1 MKPRPCVALLGDLVG
16 SRASVD
22 RAALH
27 RRLRDALT
35 SANERF
41 APIDPLRVTIGDEF
55 QGVFATVGEAL
66 AATYAVRLGLGPG
79 DDVRFGVGRGS
90 VRIIDREN
98 NVQDG
103 TAWWAAR
110 EAIEQV
116 ERRAR
121 GAHAALRTGLDAGA
135 DEGPVSTELRVAV
148 EAVDALLAGLDRRGR
163 TILVARLAG
172 RPQSDV
178 ARQLGISASAVSQ
191 RVRRGGLAVIADAIT
206 ALKGV
211 R

>member
-1 MKPRPCVALLGDLVG
+1 MRTMIAGHLGERGFVVDGFGLGREALEAARTTRYAAAILDLGLPDMDGIDL
-16 SRASVD
+16 
-22 RAALH
+22 L
-27 RRLRDALT
+27 RRLRGGSGAPCPLPALVLT
-35 SANERF
+35 AR
-41 APIDPLRVTIGDEF
+41 DG
-55 QGVFATVGEAL
+55 
-66 AATYAVRLGLGPG
+66 
-79 DDVRFGVGRGS
+79 
-90 VRIIDREN
+90 
-98 NVQDG
+98 VQD
-103 TAWWAAR
+103 R
-110 EAIEQV
+110 V
-116 ERRAR
+116 R
-121 GAHAALRTGLDAGA
+121 GLDAGA

-206 ALKGV
+206 ALEGV